1 MLSGGW
7 VGQKKRGEVNLIP
20 VQCLLEPQNVLSS
33 MNITAKLIDYLL
45 L

>member
-20 VQCLLEPQNVLSS
+20 GQCVLEPQFKSTFV
-33 MNITAKLIDYLL
+33 KE
-45 L
+45 